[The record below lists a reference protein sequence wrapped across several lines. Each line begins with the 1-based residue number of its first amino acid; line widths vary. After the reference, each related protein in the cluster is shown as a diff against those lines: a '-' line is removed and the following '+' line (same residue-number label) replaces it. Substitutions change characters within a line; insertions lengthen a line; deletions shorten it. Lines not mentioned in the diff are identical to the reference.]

1 MPDQKIIDYI
11 KSQLGLGIDIN
22 KIRNDLL
29 MNGSLPSEIDLAF
42 NSLNNTQNSNIPTSN
57 ISSSVFTEQPARPS
71 IFKKILITASFLI
84 LFGVIS
90 TGAYFGYNYY
100 KDSQITLGIALLN
113 TIEAFSAGKIK
124 SGELIMSA
132 EITAK
137 DVGKNYSD
145 LAPDAKQITSQ
156 FQDVAVKFIYSGV
169 INKNKNDKFETSG
182 EISASIKNPTGG
194 SLGMFGPQ
202 ELALKY
208 KTFSDNIYFNIQS
221 IPSVASMII
230 PANID
235 ISKYLNHWFSMPST
249 MAEQTSK
256 SFASGFTA
264 SGTRNLATTTISAEV
279 KTQILGLLDNS
290 GAFTIIDRKAE
301 KTDKGTE
308 VTALYIKIDWDK
320 LGDEIIKIS
329 KESAEKNN
337 TAPYTKS
344 AELELR
350 ANIEKM
356 KEIPTSNGVLKVL
369 VGNDGYLYGYV
380 STGDL
385 MDKDNKQLGSY
396 RVSFVADNLNKDFV
410 IDRPTNARSFME
422 VMTEINTLMMSPK
435 KK

>member
-42 NSLNNTQNSNIPTSN
+42 NSFNNTQNSNIPTSN

-71 IFKKILITASFLI
+71 ILKKTLITASVFI
-84 LFGVIS
+84 LLGVV
-90 TGAYFGYNYY
+90 TVGAYIGYNYV
-100 KDSQITLGIALLN
+100 KDSQITLGSAFLN

-124 SGELIMSA
+124 SGEFIMSA

-145 LAPDAKQITSQ
+145 LAPDAKEITSQ
-156 FQDVAVKFIYSGV
+156 FQDVAAKFIYSGIV
-169 INKNKNDKFETSG
+169 SKDENDKFETSG
-182 EISASIKNPTGG
+182 DISASIKNPTGG
-194 SLGMFGPQ
+194 SLGMFDPQ

-208 KTFSDNIYFNIQS
+208 KTFSDNIYLNIQS

-230 PANID
+230 PVNID
-235 ISKYLNHWFSMPST
+235 ISKYLNQWFSIPST
-249 MAEQTSK
+249 MAEQTSR
-256 SFASGFTA
+256 SFDSDFTA
-264 SGTRNLATTTISAEV
+264 SGTRNLATTTISTEV

-290 GAFTIIDRKAE
+290 GAFTVVDRRGE

-308 VTALYIKIDWDK
+308 VTALYLKIDWDK
-320 LGDEIIKIS
+320 LGDEIIRIS

-337 TAPYTKS
+337 SVPYTKS
-344 AELELR
+344 EELELR

-356 KEIPTSNGVLKVL
+356 KEIPTSNDVLKAL
-369 VGNDGYLYGYV
+369 VGNDDYLYGYIA
-380 STGDL
+380 TGDL

-396 RVSFVADNLNKDFV
+396 KVSFVADNFNKDFV
-410 IDRPTNARSFME
+410 IDRPTNARSFTE
-422 VMTEINTLMMSPK
+422 VMNEINTLMMSPK